1 MASLELTEY
10 ERKRLENI
18 RRNEEMMN
26 AFKINSK
33 AAELSAATKR
43 QRMGSKSY
51 KVSPEK
57 KPKTGSPV
65 IIRRSLRTRGIP
77 PDAKGLGEGFVEPP
91 NGGIPPDAK
100 GLGDGFVE
108 PSNGTPKPK
117 RLYRP
122 SPCVLGPISMSDAFR
137 GKGTDRVLIDLVL
150 DVAKR
155 QQLSVQHKAEDHV
168 LGKGEAVEDEKD
180 LLKFASV
187 KGEVDRD
194 KVMEDEKDMLES
206 ASIKEEFDID
216 NSLMH
221 EKYLVKGGC
230 KSEPLDWPVKVEK
243 CEIESGLDLGS
254 LVLKPE
260 NVARVVPG
268 RIMLVRFFPCND
280 ARMIVTGNKF
290 GNVGFWNVDSQRKN
304 AIYLYHPHTGP
315 ISGIAFRQSCLSKIV
330 TSCYDGFVRLMDA
343 EKEVFDLIYSSD
355 DGIFSLSQRPNDLT
369 SLYLGKGRGGL
380 SVWDERIGK
389 PSSEWI
395 LHENRINTI
404 DFNSQNPNIVA
415 TGSTDGM
422 ACIWDLRS
430 LNAHN
435 PRAVKME
442 SHKSIDDTV
451 SILGGPNFEDT
462 SRIYHNNQTGRWI
475 STFRG
480 IWGWDDSYIFIGN
493 MKRGIDVISPVER
506 RVVKTLQSPHM
517 TAIPCRFDAHPY
529 QVGTLAGATAGG
541 QVYLWTSV

>member
-155 QQLSVQHKAEDHV
+155 QQLS
-168 LGKGEAVEDEKD
+168 
-180 LLKFASV
+180 
-187 KGEVDRD
+187 
-194 KVMEDEKDMLES
+194 S

-315 ISGIAFRQSCLSKIV
+315 ISGIAFRQSCLSKASLI
-330 TSCYDGFVRLMDA
+330 SFRSYFFLCYDGFVRLMDA

-442 SHKSIDDTV
+442 SHKRSVHSAYFSPSGSSLATTSIDDTV